1 MRVARVVGHR
11 RDGTAPE
18 WSLTGPGN
26 LDPVTTTPARRVPV
40 RQAATVM
47 LVRDTSSHALEVFM
61 LRRHPG
67 AVFAPGA
74 YVFPGGAVDADD
86 ATVDV
91 VGRTTAEA
99 AALMDRDNAIA
110 HWVAAAREAFEE
122 AGLLITTAITP
133 DLLATRDAV
142 NAGERT
148 FGAVLRSHGAAVDAG
163 AMHLFAHWRTPVG
176 APRRFDTWFFV
187 AAAPAD
193 QIGAHD
199 DTETVHSEWIQPSAM
214 LHRWRRGEVD
224 LVFPTMRT
232 IRVLAEFPNARSLL
246 AAVRAAEDD
255 ANGSAPRWSTTRRV
269 SASRSTTTERATAAR
284 GWRALRSRWRT
295 DARQEA
301 IDRAAADEGAA

>member
-1 MRVARVVGHR
+1 
-11 RDGTAPE
+11 
-18 WSLTGPGN
+18 
-26 LDPVTTTPARRVPV
+26 
-40 RQAATVM
+40 M
-47 LVRDTSSHALEVFM
+47 LVRDIPSQELEVFM

-67 AVFAPGA
+67 ASFAPGA

-91 VGRTTAEA
+91 VGRTSAKA
-99 AALMDRDNAIA
+99 AALMNRDNAIA

-122 AGLLITTAITP
+122 AGFLMTTAITP
-133 DLLATRDAV
+133 DLLATREAV
-142 NAGERT
+142 NAGERR

-193 QIGAHD
+193 QVGAHD
-199 DTETVHSEWIQPSAM
+199 DTETVHSEWVQPSEM
-214 LHRWRRGEVD
+214 LHRWWRGEVD

-232 IRVLAEFPNARSLL
+232 IRVLAQFPNAESLL

-255 ANGSAPRWSTTRRV
+255 ANGGAPRVVDDSSGQRV
-269 SASRSTTTERATAAR
+269 ALDDAERATAAR
-284 GWRALRSRWRT
+284 GWRALRSRWRS
-295 DARQEA
+295 DARVEEA
-301 IDRAAADEGAA
+301 IDRADASRRPGEGAA